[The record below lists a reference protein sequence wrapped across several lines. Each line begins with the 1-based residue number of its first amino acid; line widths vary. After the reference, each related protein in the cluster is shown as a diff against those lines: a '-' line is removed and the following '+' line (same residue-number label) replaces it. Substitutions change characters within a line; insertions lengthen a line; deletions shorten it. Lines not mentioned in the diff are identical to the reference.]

1 MSKMNAAIIGPGNI
15 GSDLMLKILSR
26 GDRINLVL
34 MSGIDLTSEGLVR
47 AKELGI
53 DISDKGVE
61 AVLERN
67 DIDLVFDCTSAYVHK
82 VNGPKLKERGIV
94 AIDLTP
100 AALGPYCVPAVNMDD
115 VIDEDNLNLITCG
128 GQATIPIVA
137 AINKV
142 ADVEYA
148 EIIATVGSKSIGP
161 GTRQNIDEFTV
172 TTRNA
177 LIQVGGA
184 DDARAINIINPAE
197 PPILMRNTIYCLVKD
212 NDIEKIK
219 KSVDQMVENI
229 KSYVP
234 GYTLKV
240 PPIIDGNKV
249 TTMIEVEGE
258 GQFLPKYAGNLDIIT
273 AAALGMAER
282 IAENRK

>member
-1 MSKMNAAIIGPGNI
+1 MNAAIIGPGNI

>member
-1 MSKMNAAIIGPGNI
+1 MRKLNAAIIGPGNI

-26 GDRINLVL
+26 GKNIKLVL
-34 MSGIDLTSEGLVR
+34 MTGIDVTSAGSLR

-53 DISDKGVE
+53 DVSDKGVD
-61 AVLERN
+61 AILERD
-67 DIDLVFDCTSAYVHK
+67 DIDIVFDCTSAYVHK

-100 AALGPYCVPAVNMDD
+100 AALGPFCVPAVNMDE
-115 VIDEDNLNLITCG
+115 VIEEDNLNLITCA
-128 GQATIPIVA
+128 GQATVPIVA
-137 AINKV
+137 AINRV

-184 DDARAINIINPAE
+184 DDARAINIINPAD
-197 PPILMRNTIYCLVKD
+197 PPILMRNTIYTLVKD
-212 NDIEKIK
+212 KDIDKITA
-219 KSVDQMVENI
+219 SVEQMVEDI
-229 KSYVP
+229 KTYVP

-240 PPIIDGNKV
+240 PPILDGNRV

-273 AAALGMAER
+273 AAALGMAEK
-282 IAENRK
+282 IALAKQ